1 MTRLTCKHLI
11 SEKVEWLPGSNYCG
25 NHPHNYYIQLFAE
38 TGFVGLLSG
47 FVMFLGIMFTSY
59 SSRKTNKCPMAYLY
73 FVIPLIIFSVTTNWK
88 IFLVN
93 GEIYLYGF
101 ALAFIL
107 PKTKII

>member
-1 MTRLTCKHLI
+1 M
-11 SEKVEWLPGSNYCG
+11 VAGSNYCG

-59 SSRKTNKCPMAYLY
+59 SSRKSNNKCSMAYLY
-73 FVIPLIIFSVTTNWK
+73 FVIPLITFSPLKQTGN
-88 IFLVN
+88 FFGH